1 MKNMFTIEYAGEKVC
16 FEKPEKGLVMIQVS
30 TQGPALGGGAFVY
43 ALTNNHETNER
54 ITWISKDLSLG
65 DRCLITFG
73 NVDGVDGTSELPLI
87 PEPTDSKVNG
97 FVIRVNGKQFTV
109 GLTQPSSVGVLITD
123 KEGECAIGITGYSS
137 DNVSYTWFNK
147 TVEEGDVYVID
158 YVPVD
163 ECDEPASKIQFPSG
177 GRLRNGGGR

>member
-1 MKNMFTIEYAGEKVC
+1 M
-16 FEKPEKGLVMIQVS
+16 
-30 TQGPALGGGAFVY
+30 
-43 ALTNNHETNER
+43 
-54 ITWISKDLSLG
+54 
-65 DRCLITFG
+65 ITFG

-109 GLTQPSSVGVLITD
+109 GLLQPSSVGVLITD

-163 ECDEPASKIQFPSG
+163 ECDEPASKIQFPIG
-177 GRLRNGGGR
+177 GR

>member
-1 MKNMFTIEYAGEKVC
+1 MKNMFTIEHAGEKVC
-16 FEKPEKGLVMIQVS
+16 FEKPGKGLVMIQVS
-30 TQGPALGGGAFVY
+30 TQGPALGGGAFLY
-43 ALTNNHETNER
+43 AMTNNCETKDR
-54 ITWISKDLSLG
+54 TTWINKDMVLG
-65 DRCLITFG
+65 DRCVITFG
-73 NVDGVDGTSELPLI
+73 VADKVVI
-87 PEPTDSKVNG
+87 PEVPSICESSDERTKG

-109 GLTQPSSVGVLITD
+109 GLLQPSSVGVLITD

-177 GRLRNGGGR
+177 GR